1 MDLYQWL
8 KRAYLGN
15 RSPSVRVPDGPDDTP
30 PVRRRYRFS
39 GGVQGVGFRYTAK
52 LLAEELNLVGWVRN
66 QNDGTVL
73 LEIEGGAS
81 RVDEFLRAVQEVP
94 RFHIR
99 GIDAEDLPLSGTETD
114 FQVVY

>member
-15 RSPSVRVPDGPDDTP
+15 RSPSVRVPDDSDAPL
-30 PVRRRYRFS
+30 VRRRYRFS

-73 LEIEGGAS
+73 LEIEGGAG
-81 RVDEFLRAVQEVP
+81 RVDEFLRVVQEAP

-99 GIDAEDLPLSGTETD
+99 GIDTEDLPLSGTETD

>member
-15 RSPSVRVPDGPDDTP
+15 RSPSVRIPDGPDEP

-52 LLAEELNLVGWVRN
+52 LLAEELGLVGWAGN

-73 LEIEGGAS
+73 VEIEGGAG
-81 RVDEFLRAVQEVP
+81 RVDEFLRAMGEVP

-99 GIDAEDLPLSGTETD
+99 GIETEDLPLSGTETD

>member
-8 KRAYLGN
+8 KRAYLGS
-15 RSPSVRVPDGPDDTP
+15 RSPSVRVPDSPGAP
-30 PVRRRYRFS
+30 PVRRRYCFS

-52 LLAEELNLVGWVRN
+52 LLADELNLTGWAQN
-66 QNDGTVL
+66 QRDGTVIV
-73 LEIEGGAS
+73 EIEGGMD
-81 RVDEFLRAVQEVP
+81 RVDEFLRAMREVP

-99 GIDAEDLPLSGTETD
+99 GIETEELPLSEKETD